1 MPAPETIETD
11 RPRAAH
17 IAGVLLAAGAS
28 RRLGTPKQL
37 LRDADDVP
45 LLAALTHSLLES
57 VPDTVTV
64 VTGRHAEAVRL
75 LLDDTLATDEQARVR
90 LVHNP
95 NWMDGMASSI
105 RAALAAVGNADAML
119 LVACDQPTVSA
130 AHLRALCARYRSH
143 GERVVSA
150 YGDTRGIP
158 AVWPRRDFAALAALV
173 GDRGA
178 KGLLTGREEA
188 IALADGALDL
198 DTPDDVARWRASAP
212 ASPPAGTRPD
222 PRD

>member
-1 MPAPETIETD
+1 MPAPEAIDTD
-11 RPRAAH
+11 VPRAPR

-37 LRDADDVP
+37 LRDAEDVP
-45 LLAALTHSLLES
+45 LLVALTHALLDS
-57 VPDTVTV
+57 VPDAVLI
-64 VTGRHAEAVRL
+64 VTGRHAEAVRH
-75 LLDDTLATDEQARVR
+75 LLDDTLATDERARVR

-95 NWMDGMASSI
+95 DWMDGMASSI
-105 RAALAAVGNADAML
+105 RAALATVGDADAVL
-119 LVACDQPTVSA
+119 LVACDQPAVSA

-158 AVWPRRDFAALAALV
+158 AVWPRRDFPALAALV

-178 KGLLTGREEA
+178 KGLLTGGEHA
-188 IALADGALDL
+188 IALAGGALDL
-198 DTPDDVARWRASAP
+198 DTPADVARWRASAP
-212 ASPPAGTRPD
+212 LSPQAGTRPD